1 MYLAGRNRRIGRW
14 TALVAAYAFVLN
26 ALVATALLASVSP
39 AKSLSGLELCV
50 SSLDASHL
58 FASQDGQD
66 KATKRAAIHCQL
78 CLQLAAPSTLPAP
91 TGASLPVPVAVVL
104 VIEPVTDVAPLAQTP
119 PSDHRPRGP
128 PHLT

>member
-1 MYLAGRNRRIGRW
+1 MYLAGRNRRLGRW

-50 SSLDASHL
+50 SSLDTAHP
-58 FASQDGQD
+58 FADQDGQD

-78 CLQLAAPSTLPAP
+78 CLQLAAPATLPPP
-91 TGASLPVPVAVVL
+91 TGVSLPLPVAVNL
-104 VIEPVTDVAPLAQTP
+104 GDQPIADIPSLAQAA
-119 PSDHRPRGP
+119 PSNHQARGP

>member
-26 ALVATALLASVSP
+26 ALVASALLASVSP

-58 FASQDGQD
+58 FANQDGQD
-66 KATKRAAIHCQL
+66 KATKRAAVHCQL
-78 CLQLAAPSTLPAP
+78 CLQFAQPATLPAP
-91 TGASLPVPVAVVL
+91 TGAGLLLPIAVRLDIQPVM
-104 VIEPVTDVAPLAQTP
+104 DVASLAQAP
-119 PSDHRPRGP
+119 PHDHQARGP
-128 PHLT
+128 PT